1 MRFSQTTLLQIR
13 PFYIKALFFSNLN
26 IFVYKFCFFFF
37 FKLIFILFSLWVLNR
52 SCCELN
58 IDFHH
63 GFFFFFFQLLVA
75 KPDQLIKRRGKLGLI
90 KVKTDLNG
98 ATSWIQ
104 ERLGKDQQ
112 VL

>member
-1 MRFSQTTLLQIR
+1 M
-13 PFYIKALFFSNLN
+13 
-26 IFVYKFCFFFF
+26 
-37 FKLIFILFSLWVLNR
+37 
-52 SCCELN
+52 
-58 IDFHH
+58 
-63 GFFFFFFQLLVA
+63 LVA

-112 VL
+112 VQTILITIRVIVDYYTIGKLSDEKRKYEITR